1 MYLVL
6 VNYVKPTSVIDELLP
21 AHRKFLEANYQ
32 SGMFLLSGPR
42 EPRNGGII
50 MAQAGSRWELA
61 AILEQDPF
69 VTEGAATYEI
79 IEFKATRTGKAIR
92 FLLDGE
98 CQP

>member
-1 MYLVL
+1 MYLIL
-6 VNYVKPTSVIDELLP
+6 VNYVKPLSVIDELLP
-21 AHRKFLEANYQ
+21 AHRKFLETNYQ
-32 SGMFLLSGPR
+32 AGVFLLSGPR
-42 EPRNGGII
+42 EPRTGGII

-98 CQP
+98 C

>member
-6 VNYVKPTSVIDELLP
+6 VNYVKPMSVIDELLP

-32 SGMFLLSGPR
+32 SGLFLLSGPR

-61 AILEQDPF
+61 AVLEQDPF

-98 CQP
+98 CQQ